1 MEWISAHW
9 DDMLAIIGGVV
20 LVVSTVVKL
29 TATEK
34 DDTVWAKV
42 LKVLSALSLV
52 NPDGSLIGKNSTAA
66 TSSTKQADK

>member
-1 MEWISAHW
+1 MFEWLQTNW
-9 DDMLAIIGGVV
+9 DDLLAIIGGVV

-29 TATEK
+29 TATDK

-52 NPDGSLIGKNSTAA
+52 NPDGSVTGKA
-66 TSSTKQADK
+66 K

>member
-9 DDMLAIIGGVV
+9 DDVLAIIGGVV

-29 TATEK
+29 TATDK

-52 NPDGSLIGKNSTAA
+52 NPDGSVTGKA
-66 TSSTKQADK
+66 K

>member
-1 MEWISAHW
+1 MFEWLQTNW
-9 DDMLAIIGGVV
+9 DDVLAIIGGVV

-29 TATEK
+29 TSTKK

-52 NPDGSLIGKNSTAA
+52 NPDGSVTGKA
-66 TSSTKQADK
+66 K

>member
-1 MEWISAHW
+1 MFEWLQTNW
-9 DDMLAIIGGVV
+9 DDVLAIIGGVV

-29 TATEK
+29 TATDK

-52 NPDGSLIGKNSTAA
+52 NPDGSVVGK
-66 TSSTKQADK
+66 KADK

>member
-1 MEWISAHW
+1 MEWITTHW
-9 DDMLAIIGGVV
+9 DDVLAIIGGVV
-20 LVVSTVVKL
+20 VVVSTVVKL
-29 TATEK
+29 TATDK

-52 NPDGSLIGKNSTAA
+52 NPDGSVIGKKPTAT

>member
-9 DDMLAIIGGVV
+9 DDVLAIIGGVV

-29 TATEK
+29 TSTDK

-52 NPDGSLIGKNSTAA
+52 NPDGSLIGKNPTAT
-66 TSSTKQADK
+66 TSKQADK

>member
-1 MEWISAHW
+1 MEWITTHW
-9 DDMLAIIGGVV
+9 DDVLAIIGGVV

-29 TATEK
+29 TATDK

-52 NPDGSLIGKNSTAA
+52 NPDGSVTGKA
-66 TSSTKQADK
+66 K